1 MGEQW
6 AGVNRRTV
14 LVAAGGLAVVG
25 VGIPASLAA
34 SSDPAPP
41 VANGRRRPIS
51 MAMHIHA
58 SFSEGIASYAAHLDQ
73 ASRNKVD
80 VIWWTD
86 HDFRVAAHDHRRA
99 VHFDGAEELEG
110 QLAWNWSAS
119 TEGTLTAS
127 AADFVDSPHGMDD
140 PPKAL
145 RLTATGD
152 GAFWYAGKAWNWTH
166 TGNISD
172 TTLHLDVLPESAG
185 AGATLIVEIALSHHP
200 ATGGRPAGQYVLRY
214 RVGAAERRTH
224 STDGLIGTVDLP
236 AAPGQWRRLTLP
248 LVDDVRRLWP
258 DLVAGDNSLRGLRLG
273 VQVTGEA
280 HGSFVVDRLVFDR
293 ARRAGQAGE
302 DLRAEV
308 LRAYEGRFPGV
319 THHRA
324 YEVSLVRHLNWFGGD
339 QTLPAFPSPPY
350 RDNDVARA
358 EQMIEF
364 LHSHG
369 GVVSWNHPLD
379 VEKRDSLARLMV
391 ERHNLGADLVEIGR
405 APLDDHLWVLDVAA
419 RNAVFFTAVGVTDD
433 HQGTDWRGA
442 AERHITYV
450 WASSTDR
457 DDLVEALR
465 AGRAWFTDLARY
477 RGALDIEVDGRT
489 AMGAVVVT
497 PAAEVVVRLVATE
510 LPSGASLEVITGTV
524 DLAGVDDLN
533 PATRTTRIS
542 GRQLRQGRHDLRVEP
557 GEGAYVRTQV
567 RGADGAI
574 LGASNPAWL
583 LAAAPPRGI
592 PRARIF

>member
-1 MGEQW
+1 MAEGPIR
-6 AGVNRRTV
+6 VNRRTV
-14 LVAAGGLAVVG
+14 LVAAGGLAVAG
-25 VGIPASLAA
+25 VGIPATLAA
-34 SSDPAPP
+34 SSEPAPP
-41 VANGRRRPIS
+41 AESPNRRPIS

-73 ASRNKVD
+73 ASHNNVD
-80 VIWWTD
+80 VVWWTD
-86 HDFRVAAHDHRRA
+86 HDFRVAAHDHRRV
-99 VHFDGAEELEG
+99 VHFDGEEELEG

-127 AADFVDSPHGMDD
+127 GADFVDSPHGMDD

-152 GAFWYAGKAWNWTH
+152 GTFWYAGTAWNWTH

-172 TTLHLDVLPESAG
+172 TTLHLDVLPEAAG
-185 AGATLIVEIALSHHP
+185 TDATLIVEIALSHHP
-200 ATGGRPAGQYVLRY
+200 ATGGRPAGQYALRY
-214 RVGAAERRTH
+214 RVGAAERRAH
-224 STDGLIGTVDLP
+224 STDGLLGTVDLP

-248 LVDDVRRLWP
+248 LVEDVRRLWP
-258 DLVAGDNSLRGLRLG
+258 DLAAGDNSLRGLRLG
-273 VQVTGEA
+273 VHVTGSA
-280 HGSFVVDRLVFDR
+280 PGSFVVDRLVFDR

-308 LRAYEGRFPGV
+308 LRAYEDRFPGV

-339 QTLPAFPSPPY
+339 QTLPAFPTPPY
-350 RDNDVARA
+350 RNNDVART
-358 EQMIEF
+358 EQMIDF

-379 VEKRDSLARLMV
+379 VENRESLARLMV
-391 ERHNLGADLVEIGR
+391 ERNNLGADLVEIGR

-433 HQGTDWRGA
+433 HDGTDWRGA

-457 DDLVEALR
+457 DDLVAALR

-497 PAAEVVVRLVATE
+497 SAEELTVRLLATDLPAGAALE
-510 LPSGASLEVITGTV
+510 LITGTV
-524 DLAGVDDLN
+524 DLAGVADLT

-542 GRQLRQGRHDLRVEP
+542 ARQLRQGWHDLRVEP
-557 GEGAYVRTQV
+557 GAGAYVRTQV
-567 RGADGAI
+567 RGADGRI
-574 LGASNPAWL
+574 LGVSNPSWFL
-583 LAAAPPRGI
+583 RSVSGDGI
-592 PRARIF
+592 PPARSF